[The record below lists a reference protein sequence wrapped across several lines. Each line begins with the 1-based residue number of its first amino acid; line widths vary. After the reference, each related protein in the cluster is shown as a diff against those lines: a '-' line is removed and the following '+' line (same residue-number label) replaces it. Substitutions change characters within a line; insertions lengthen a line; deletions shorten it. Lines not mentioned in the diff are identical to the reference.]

1 MSYLHLYRLNPRIL
15 SFGLMLVFFSSF
27 GQTFVVSLYIPW
39 FMEDFGISSS
49 FFSGLYAVATLMSAG
64 TLVLVGRKI
73 DHLPLKS
80 FTLFVIAG
88 ILIACLVAALSFHL
102 AMLFAAIYL
111 LRLFGQGLLSH
122 TAMTTMGR
130 YFQKARGK
138 ALSIAYLG
146 FPLGE
151 ALLPATV
158 VGFIMAV
165 GWRETFGLSA
175 LFIALVLLPV
185 TLWLLRGFKPANI
198 REEWPGKNTGSKTT
212 EKSFFAVPAQAGE
225 RKTTWT
231 QKEVLRSPHFFLFAP
246 TVFLVG
252 FLQTALFFFQT
263 FIAHDKA
270 WPVEWMAASIAAYAL
285 SSIVF
290 SMAAGPLIDRF
301 SAARLFPLLLFP
313 LAGGIIL
320 LSLGSAQAI
329 APLFWLMTGITG
341 GISTPVTSSLYAET
355 FGVRSLGSVRSL
367 FTFVM
372 VISTALGP
380 LVYSFCLE
388 RGLEF
393 DQIHLGFAGIIL
405 ANGLYVWLRGRRI
418 LFTPRSY
425 RAGI

>member
-15 SFGLMLVFFSSF
+15 TFGLMLVFFSGF

-39 FMEDFGISSS
+39 WMESFEISSS
-49 FFSGLYAVATLMSAG
+49 FFSGVYAVATLMSAG

-73 DHLPLKS
+73 DHVPLKS

-88 ILIACLVAALSFHL
+88 ILIACLLAALSFHL

-130 YFQKARGK
+130 YFHKARGK

-158 VGFIMAV
+158 VGLIMAV

-175 LFIALVLLPV
+175 LFIALVLLPM
-185 TLWLLRGFKPANI
+185 TLWLLRGFRPADI
-198 REEWPGKNTGSKTT
+198 REDWPTPKNGSISSVKKPTAGAAQL
-212 EKSFFAVPAQAGE
+212 EKEP
-225 RKTTWT
+225 KTWT
-231 QKEVLRSPHFFLFAP
+231 QKEVLRSPHFLLFAP

-285 SSIVF
+285 SSIIF

-301 SAARLFPLLLFP
+301 SAARLFPLVLFP
-313 LAGGIIL
+313 LAGGITL
-320 LSLGSAQAI
+320 LSLESAQAI

-355 FGVRSLGSVRSL
+355 FGVKSLGSVRSL

-380 LVYSFCLE
+380 LVYSFFLE
-388 RGLEF
+388 RGVGF
-393 DQIHLGFAGIIL
+393 DHIHLGFTGIIL

-418 LFTPRSY
+418 LSTPRSY
-425 RAGI
+425 RAGT